1 MEKEKLYHIAL
12 DDYEHGVVIRSL
24 KVGNA
29 PLKKFK
35 VIERKRSDEAR

>member
-24 KVGNA
+24 NDVVEFFFFHICP
-29 PLKKFK
+29 PLSLI
-35 VIERKRSDEAR
+35 VL